1 MSKADKKG
9 ERGIT
14 RRDFLKTTG
23 LAGAAA
29 AASSIGFPN
38 VLRGAAPPEVAIGH
52 LHPLSGFLAFDG
64 QEMKKAVMFGVK
76 QINDAGGI
84 KSLGGAKLKLLDGDS
99 EGKPEKAI
107 SEVERLQRG
116 GAVAMTGC
124 YQSAVVIVAT
134 QTAEKLKVPF
144 VVGVGSAEDITKR
157 GFKYT
162 FRVQPPSST
171 FVDQGLK
178 YITEIAAAA
187 REKVKTIA
195 FLHENTQFGT
205 SLADIAVELAP
216 KHGLEVSTRVPYST
230 KAADFST
237 EVGKI
242 KAANADLI
250 FDTGYFGDGVRVLR
264 TMRSMRLKAKAIV
277 GIANGAFSHPK
288 FIEELGELAEY
299 VMDSNY
305 QVNPVSS
312 YAKETLAAF
321 KAAFN
326 SDMSPSMVYAYQPVP
341 VIADAIER
349 AKSTDPDAIRDALAQ
364 TNFTR
369 HILPQGPIVF
379 GPDGQNKNAST
390 LLMQIL
396 NKKIE
401 EVWPKEYATA
411 KVVFPH
417 P

>member
-1 MSKADKKG
+1 MTKAKKRG

-23 LAGAAA
+23 LAGAAVA
-29 AASSIGFPN
+29 AGSVGFPN
-38 VLRGAAPPEVAIGH
+38 VLRGAAPPEIAIGH
-52 LHPLSGFLAFDG
+52 IHPLSGFLAFDG
-64 QEMKKAVMFGVK
+64 QEMRKAVMFGVK
-76 QINDAGGI
+76 QVNDAGGI

-107 SEVERLQRG
+107 SEVERLERA
-116 GAVAMTGC
+116 GAVAITGC
-124 YQSAVVIVAT
+124 YQSAVTIVAT
-134 QTAEKLKVPF
+134 QTCEKLRVSF

-162 FRVQPPSST
+162 FRVQPTSSM

-178 YITEIAAAA
+178 YITQVAQAAS
-187 REKVKTIA
+187 EKIKTIA

-205 SLADIAVELAP
+205 SLADFTFEYAP
-216 KHGLEVSTRVPYST
+216 KYGLEVPVRVPYST
-230 KAADFST
+230 RAADVST

-250 FDTGYFGDGVRVLR
+250 FDAGYFGDGVRVLR
-264 TMRSMRLKAKAIV
+264 TMRSMRVKAKAIV

-288 FIEELGELAEY
+288 FIEELGDLAEY

-305 QVNPVSS
+305 QINPISA
-312 YAKETLAAF
+312 YAKETLAGF

-326 SDMSPSMVYAYQPVP
+326 SDMSPSMVYGYEPVP

-349 AKSTDPDAIRDALAQ
+349 AKSADKDAIREALSK
-364 TNFTR
+364 TSFTR
-369 HILPQGPIVF
+369 HVLPQGPIEF
-379 GPDGQNKNAST
+379 GPDGQNKNATT

>member
-23 LAGAAA
+23 MAGAAA

-38 VLRGAAPPEVAIGH
+38 VLRGAAPSEVTIGH

-64 QEMKKAVMFGVK
+64 QEMRKAVMFGVK
-76 QINDAGGI
+76 QVNDAGGI

-107 SEVERLQRG
+107 SEVERLQRA
-116 GAVAMTGC
+116 GAVAITGC

-134 QTAEKLKVPF
+134 QTSEKLKVPF

-205 SLADIAVELAP
+205 SLADFAVELAP
-216 KHGLEVSTRVPYST
+216 KYGLEVSTRVPYST

-250 FDTGYFGDGVRVLR
+250 FDSGYFGDGVRVLR
-264 TMRSMRLKAKAIV
+264 TMRSMRVKAKAIV

-305 QVNPVSS
+305 QVNPISA

-326 SDMSPSMVYAYQPVP
+326 SDMSPSMVYGYQPVP

-349 AKSTDPDAIRDALAQ
+349 AKSADPEAIREALTQ